1 MVRYFLFSACSE
13 LEYIVRDSQFYM
25 GEFRN
30 LCTKERMNELRW
42 PERDYI
48 IQIAR
53 FDPAKGTFPPLLPLS
68 PMMTVQ
74 F

>member
-13 LEYIVRDSQFYM
+13 LEYTGRDSQFYM

-30 LCTKERMNELRW
+30 LCSKERMNELKW

-53 FDPAKGTFPPLLPLS
+53 FDPAKGTLPLFYLHL
-68 PMMTVQ
+68 P
-74 F
+74 